1 MKSPLRSPTN
11 LLLCIIILLT
21 STALLV
27 HFTARPHYAD
37 YIPDFI
43 SRPSDHDTVPLVAE
57 GPRLPV
63 EYKRY
68 YPTLTLPAALLVH
81 PELYSKLYDFLSRP
95 ALDWYAAKDLNEA
108 KCPRDLSD
116 RLVNPDQLNGDGDFW
131 RNDVT
136 PEVIRQKRVDLVDH
150 LAGLVSRGETVVWKT
165 EKLEQEELDAVN
177 EDLGINYERGEV
189 AVGDGKIDDQDH
201 DAKRNLGPERSG
213 PRSKRGPIP
222 TANRQGRGIVTTG
235 GNADTTARL
244 ITLLRFLRHEY
255 NVTLPIE
262 IWTFPGELPP
272 SSPQYEEITSEALG
286 GQVFEIPPSYGLI
299 KDEGAWKNFQIKGLA
314 IALSNF
320 KELIYLDSDNIPL
333 RDPTYLFDTPSY
345 TAAVSGKAV
354 FWPDLSKDHVDNAV
368 WRVMGVPCDLDDFTF
383 ESGQIVIDK
392 VSPEMSEFASERPRG
407 FAR

>member
-11 LLLCIIILLT
+11 LLLCIVILLT

-43 SRPSDHDTVPLVAE
+43 SRPSDHDTVPLFAE
-57 GPRLPV
+57 GPRLPD

-95 ALDWYAAKDLNEA
+95 ALDWYAAKDLNEE

-150 LAGLVSRGETVVWKT
+150 LAGLVARGETVVWKT
-165 EKLEQEELDAVN
+165 EKLEQE
-177 EDLGINYERGEV
+177 DLGINFERDEV

-213 PRSKRGPIP
+213 PPSKRGPVP
-222 TANRQGRGIVTTG
+222 TANSQGRGIVTTG

-262 IWTFPGELPP
+262 IWTFPGELPS
-272 SSPQYEEITSEALG
+272 SSPS
-286 GQVFEIPPSYGLI
+286 FGLT

-345 TAAVSGKAV
+345 TATGSGKAV

-368 WRVMGVPCDLDDFTF
+368 WRIMGVPCDLDDFTF

-392 VSPEMSEFASERPRG
+392 VSLKSGDCVPKTS
-407 FAR
+407 